1 MLLRSAAESGTL
13 AADGRRRWLDNPR
26 VLVTA
31 GVLLLS
37 VLAALFYLANR
48 TSEIAPQLLTDVL
61 LYALLGSVYSGDIDG
76 VPATDVLLS
85 GLFGYGAATT
95 AFGGLAI
102 FLVNRR
108 EAGILKR
115 LRATPLPPAT
125 YLAAVI
131 LSTLVVFAV
140 QSVALIAL
148 GTLVF
153 DASTPRNWL
162 GLAGTV
168 VLGVACF
175 AGIGVGAAALIR
187 SSEGV
192 SAVVNV
198 AILPMAFLSGSFGPT
213 DEYPAVLQAVADVLP
228 LTYFL
233 RIVEESKAHP
243 GRRFLPQGEKPEP
256 PPAPAKDGESE
267 MVFRPKQ

>member
-1 MLLRSAAESGTL
+1 MTVLPHQLAFEQRMFWRSREAAVFIFIFPL
-13 AADGRRRWLDNPR
+13 
-26 VLVTA
+26 
-31 GVLLLS
+31 
-37 VLAALFYLANR
+37 
-48 TSEIAPQLLTDVL
+48 L

-233 RIVEESKAHP
+233 RIV
-243 GRRFLPQGEKPEP
+243 
-256 PPAPAKDGESE
+256 DGVYLDGDSLFADLGALAVVGAWGAAGVVVALRYFSWMPRE
-267 MVFRPKQ
+267 R